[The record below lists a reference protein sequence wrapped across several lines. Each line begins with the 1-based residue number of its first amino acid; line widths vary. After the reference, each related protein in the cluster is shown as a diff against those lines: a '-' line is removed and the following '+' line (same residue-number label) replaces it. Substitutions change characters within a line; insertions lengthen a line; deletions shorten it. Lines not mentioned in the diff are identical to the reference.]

1 MNKFVFGIT
10 GATGAGKTTV
20 SNIFRDLG
28 VYIVDCDIIAKQI
41 TSSNIDC
48 LFEIESSFGKDV
60 FEDDGAL
67 NRRKLA
73 DIVFGNDDKLKLLNK
88 ITHKYIKEQIEYE
101 IKTCDNDIIAIDGA
115 VIIGS
120 PVEEICRLMVVVSA
134 DEKVRAQRIMARD
147 GISYEF
153 ALKRISSQK
162 SNEEY
167 EQYADFIIENNDN
180 VRLGEYIEKIYN
192 IIKNFSEAER
202 KKNS

>member
-20 SNIFRDLG
+20 SNIFRNLG
-28 VYIVDCDIIAKQI
+28 VYIVDCDIIAKQV
-41 TSSNIDC
+41 TSGNKDC
-48 LFEIESSFGKDV
+48 LCEIECAFGKDV
-60 FEDDGAL
+60 FYDNGTL
-67 NRRKLA
+67 NRKKLA
-73 DIVFGNDDKLKLLNK
+73 DIVFENDDKLKLLNK

-101 IKTCDNDIIAIDGA
+101 INTSDSNIIAIDGA

-120 PVEEICRLMVVVSA
+120 PVEELCRLMVVVSA

-147 GISYEF
+147 GISCEF
-153 ALKRISSQK
+153 ALKRISAQK

-180 VRLGEYIEKIYN
+180 VRLGERIEKVYS
-192 IIKNFSEAER
+192 IIKDFSEAER